1 MLEND
6 ELGSSPNAAPA
17 AVLLSDR
24 LIGVANSEAFNL
36 AMAILTIYS
45 IFVMDFV
52 KTFGNQAVAFM
63 LGYLHIVVICV
74 FALEALLNW
83 FLKRKDRCSFYFWVD
98 IISTASMIM
107 EIPWVDNW
115 LAVNSNLPAVL
126 TLAKVVR
133 ASRLSRIGGRAAKI
147 ILLFIHFLK
156 TKRSAEE
163 LKAK

>member
-1 MLEND
+1 M
-6 ELGSSPNAAPA
+6 
-17 AVLLSDR
+17 
-24 LIGVANSEAFNL
+24 

-52 KTFGNQAVAFM
+52 KTFANQEVAFM
-63 LGYLHIVVICV
+63 LGYLHIMVICV

-83 FLKRKDRCSFYFWVD
+83 FFKRKDLYSFYFWVD
-98 IISTASMIM
+98 VISTASMIM

-133 ASRLSRIGGRAAKI
+133 ASRLSRIGGRAAKV
-147 ILLFIHFLK
+147 ILLFIHYLK

-163 LKAK
+163 

>member
-1 MLEND
+1 M
-6 ELGSSPNAAPA
+6 
-17 AVLLSDR
+17 
-24 LIGVANSEAFNL
+24 ANSEAFHL

-52 KTFGNQAVAFM
+52 KTLGDQEVAFT

-74 FALEALLNW
+74 FVLEALLNW
-83 FLKRKDRCSFYFWVD
+83 FLKRQDRCSFYFWVD
-98 IISTASMIM
+98 IISTASMVM

-115 LAVNSNLPAVL
+115 LAVNSDLPAVL

-156 TKRSAEE
+156 TRRNT
-163 LKAK
+163 